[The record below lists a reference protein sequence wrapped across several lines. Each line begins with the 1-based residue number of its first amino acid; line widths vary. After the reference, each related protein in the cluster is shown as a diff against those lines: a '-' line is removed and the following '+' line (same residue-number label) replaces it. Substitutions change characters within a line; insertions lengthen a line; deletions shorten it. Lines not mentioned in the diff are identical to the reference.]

1 MQWGGVEQILQRFS
15 KICPKFASTS
25 ILLAS
30 ADTVDVNSMDYI
42 ILNYEYR
49 RDTFLGF
56 PCGAVSCSIC
66 PPLRMGIKFW
76 NGQYNIFKNTTYPQ
90 KEISFQTS
98 KTEINN
104 FRLLN
109 IFLFILLLFYF
120 PFPSSAFGWS
130 VLGEGGLMPKVFWRK
145 WYMTPSLPS
154 QHDLWNANVALD
166 QTLKPRLGSVP
177 RKDRLRYKSTE
188 TSPHFFSSTFSTKCQ
203 ISSRWIFVTSF
214 LCLSKSV
221 GICNKP
227 SSFETTKLLKCSTQ
241 L

>member
-1 MQWGGVEQILQRFS
+1 MSSHFHRYHHPRGCRWLVHFPGKVRIPGIFIDRGEILKLCHQIYFQQRVPEERSNTFSRGRFCHKVWKWMQWGGVEQILQRFS

-98 KTEINN
+98 TT
-104 FRLLN
+104 FH
-109 IFLFILLLFYF
+109 
-120 PFPSSAFGWS
+120 PSYIYQ
-130 VLGEGGLMPKVFWRK
+130 GEKK
-145 WYMTPSLPS
+145 
-154 QHDLWNANVALD
+154 
-166 QTLKPRLGSVP
+166 
-177 RKDRLRYKSTE
+177 KSMW
-188 TSPHFFSSTFSTKCQ
+188 Q
-203 ISSRWIFVTSF
+203 
-214 LCLSKSV
+214 
-221 GICNKP
+221 
-227 SSFETTKLLKCSTQ
+227 Q
-241 L
+241 

>member
-1 MQWGGVEQILQRFS
+1 MKKSWCDWLRRDKAAQAGGAAPKASSDGTKTLSNAMSSHFHRYHHLQGGRWLVHFPGKVRIPGIFIDRGEILKLCHQIYFQQRVPEERSNTFSRERFCHKVWKWMQWGGVEQILQRFS

-98 KTEINN
+98 TT
-104 FRLLN
+104 FH
-109 IFLFILLLFYF
+109 
-120 PFPSSAFGWS
+120 PSYIYK
-130 VLGEGGLMPKVFWRK
+130 GEKIRSMW
-145 WYMTPSLPS
+145 
-154 QHDLWNANVALD
+154 Q
-166 QTLKPRLGSVP
+166 Q
-177 RKDRLRYKSTE
+177 
-188 TSPHFFSSTFSTKCQ
+188 
-203 ISSRWIFVTSF
+203 
-214 LCLSKSV
+214 
-221 GICNKP
+221 
-227 SSFETTKLLKCSTQ
+227 
-241 L
+241 